1 MCFNAETSITAFIV
15 GSIFTALNIH
25 KGYSK
30 LSKFHLLFGYISIFI
45 VIIQL
50 LEFIIWKNLKNHT
63 INNIASLIIN
73 IITAY
78 QPVIFI
84 LIYSFIYNKKIE
96 SLLSLL
102 FIVYIIV
109 HLFNITDII
118 KSKLVTT
125 IDKSGK
131 LLWPESSLQTP
142 IVYWIILSI
151 FLYKLYKL
159 YNINIRKSL
168 FIVLIVTLFTLWM
181 VYLQKPKSFR
191 SVAGLFSTL
200 WCIFCIHIPIVAY
213 FFD

>member
-25 KGYSK
+25 KGYMQS
-30 LSKFHLLFGYISIFI
+30 SKFHLMIGYISIFI

-50 LEFIIWKNLKNHT
+50 FEFIIWKNLKNHA
-63 INNIASLIIN
+63 INNIASLMIN

-78 QPVIFI
+78 QPVLFI

-96 SLLSLL
+96 SWLSLL
-102 FIVYIIV
+102 FIVYIII
-109 HLFNITDII
+109 HLFNVSGII
-118 KSKLVTT
+118 KHKLVTI

-131 LLWPESSLQTP
+131 LLWPKSSLQTP
-142 IVYWIILSI
+142 ILYWIILSI
-151 FLYKLYKL
+151 FLYKL

-168 FIVLIVTLFTLWM
+168 FILVIVTLFTLWV

-191 SVAGLFSTL
+191 SVAGIFTTL
-200 WCIFCIHIPIVAY
+200 WCLFCIYIPIISY
-213 FFD
+213 FFG